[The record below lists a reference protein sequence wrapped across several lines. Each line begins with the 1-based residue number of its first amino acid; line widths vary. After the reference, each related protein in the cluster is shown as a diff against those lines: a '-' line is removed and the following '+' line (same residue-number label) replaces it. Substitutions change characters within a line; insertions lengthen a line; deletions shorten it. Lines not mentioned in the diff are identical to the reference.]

1 MLVAG
6 CVSMATT
13 ISGCLS
19 SCVRMSNTSRRIC
32 RRMISGEVWR
42 VSCAAS
48 SFSSVSDDRDKSLFG
63 DDALKLGNNNKT
75 KKKAAAA
82 SKNVAERI
90 RVVFERLH
98 ELRLPPEL
106 RGRHDF
112 VRSEADLMNVVEQ
125 RIQHSQREGDFEN
138 LSGKGKP
145 LEMVGNPHADPDEDI
160 AYRVLAKNGFAP
172 EWVELNK
179 DIRFRIWRWRAA
191 LRLAWQQ
198 QQEDTQRDECEKQQK
213 WTTLLM
219 QFEEELQDV
228 NRKVLLNILYTC
240 ILVNS
245 QTLH

>member
-1 MLVAG
+1 MNGTGPVFMLFEHNFVHVSGG
-6 CVSMATT
+6 CFVLEEASFFFAF
-13 ISGCLS
+13 LS
-19 SCVRMSNTSRRIC
+19 WEFVEGLVMSYC
-32 RRMISGEVWR
+32 
-42 VSCAAS
+42 
-48 SFSSVSDDRDKSLFG
+48 
-63 DDALKLGNNNKT
+63 
-75 KKKAAAA
+75 
-82 SKNVAERI
+82 
-90 RVVFERLH
+90 
-98 ELRLPPEL
+98 
-106 RGRHDF
+106 
-112 VRSEADLMNVVEQ
+112 RSEADLMNVVEQ

-213 WTTLLM
+213 WTTLLV

-228 NRKVLLNILYTC
+228 NRKVFLNILYPVY
-240 ILVNS
+240 L
-245 QTLH
+245 